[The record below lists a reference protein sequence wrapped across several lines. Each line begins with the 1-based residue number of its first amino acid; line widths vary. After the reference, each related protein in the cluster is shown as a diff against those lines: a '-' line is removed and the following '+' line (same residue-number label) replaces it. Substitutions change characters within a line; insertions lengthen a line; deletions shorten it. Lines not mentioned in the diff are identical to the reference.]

1 MLTKRIIP
9 CLDVRNGRVVKGV
22 NFEGVSDVNDPV
34 ELAEAYNAEGAD
46 ELVFYDIT
54 ASVEGRKLFTEVLEK
69 VASKVFIPLTVGGGI
84 NTLDDFAA
92 VLGSGADKVS
102 VNSGA
107 IKNPR
112 LIADAAERYG
122 SQCVVLSL
130 DVKRADGKFTLF
142 SHGGRVNTGMD
153 ALEFATR
160 GEKLGAGEIVLN
172 SIDTDGVKNGFDLK
186 MLKAFTDVV
195 SVPVVASGG
204 AGKIDDFVELFK
216 IKGVDAGLAASIF
229 HFGEVK
235 ISELKKILKKNGV
248 PVRLL

>member
-1 MLTKRIIP
+1 M
-9 CLDVRNGRVVKGV
+9 
-22 NFEGVSDVNDPV
+22 
-34 ELAEAYNAEGAD
+34 
-46 ELVFYDIT
+46 
-54 ASVEGRKLFTEVLEK
+54 LEK

-153 ALEFATR
+153 ALESR
-160 GEKLGAGEIVLN
+160 R
-172 SIDTDGVKNGFDLK
+172 
-186 MLKAFTDVV
+186 
-195 SVPVVASGG
+195 
-204 AGKIDDFVELFK
+204 
-216 IKGVDAGLAASIF
+216 AAKSWARA
-229 HFGEVK
+229 K
-235 ISELKKILKKNGV
+235 SCSTA
-248 PVRLL
+248 